1 MNKHNVVELE
11 GREILSDPLT
21 EMLRDGAMQL
31 ISQAVEA
38 EFQGLLRAHAGR
50 RTEEGKAG
58 VVRNGYLPAREI
70 QTGIG
75 PVTVQIP
82 KVRSKMGE
90 PVTFRSALVPPY
102 VRKTKSLEAALPWLY
117 LKGISTGRCMKLY
130 RCWWVRRQ
138 PACRQAR
145 YPV

>member
-38 EFQGLLRAHAGR
+38 EFQDLLRAHAGR

-82 KVRSKMGE
+82 N
-90 PVTFRSALVPPY
+90 
-102 VRKTKSLEAALPWLY
+102 
-117 LKGISTGRCMKLY
+117 
-130 RCWWVRRQ
+130 
-138 PACRQAR
+138 
-145 YPV
+145 